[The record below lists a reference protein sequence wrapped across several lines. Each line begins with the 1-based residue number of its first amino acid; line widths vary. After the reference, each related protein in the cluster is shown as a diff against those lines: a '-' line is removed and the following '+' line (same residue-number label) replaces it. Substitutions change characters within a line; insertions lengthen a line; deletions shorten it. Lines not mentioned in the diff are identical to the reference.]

1 MDTLDS
7 REVIEGHLE
16 SLLREGV
23 LVSAPF
29 EQLVVADPEIHRM
42 EEDLAAVFKNARM
55 PCPVYRDAGKLDQLL
70 DTLGPKL
77 NPEQREAVKNVL
89 RYSISLMTG
98 GAGCGK
104 TYSVSTI
111 ASIAAELELK
121 VVLAAPTGKAAQR
134 LEEVVRHPASTIHRL
149 LGFDGHRFALRR

>member
-1 MDTLDS
+1 MH
-7 REVIEGHLE
+7 IEQYLE
-16 SLLREGV
+16 SLLGEGV

-29 EQLVVADPEIHRM
+29 EQLVVADPEIYRM
-42 EEDLAAVFKNARM
+42 EEDLAAVFTNARL
-55 PCPVYRDAGKLDQLL
+55 PCPVFRDTGNIDRLL
-70 DTLGPKL
+70 DTLGLKL
-77 NPEQREAVKNVL
+77 NPEQREAVRNVL
-89 RYSISLMTG
+89 RFSISLMTG

-149 LGFDGHRFALRR
+149 LGFGGGGCCGGWV